1 MNKMK
6 KLLLLAVVMTL
17 SMTMSLARDQKAAGI
32 KTTTFVADIHC
43 ENCSIKVMNNVPALG
58 KGIKDVAVDVA
69 QKTDIFHKI
78 NLAQKTITVTYDAGK
93 NSDDRIVKG
102 LKSLNVTAQPQP
114 TESCQSDK
122 PCCNAPGGCKSQSD
136 QPAATPSC
144 CKTE

>member
-69 QKTDIFHKI
+69 QKT
-78 NLAQKTITVTYDAGK
+78 ITVTYDAGK

-122 PCCNAPGGCKSQSD
+122 PCCNASGGCKSQSD

>member
-1 MNKMK
+1 MNPSY
-6 KLLLLAVVMTL
+6 LIIVAFAVMSLCAGAQVRVTGNDSTTMNTTL
-17 SMTMSLARDQKAAGI
+17 SEVVVQGNQRGNYLSR
-32 KTTTFVADIHC
+32 
-43 ENCSIKVMNNVPALG
+43 N
-58 KGIKDVAVDVA
+58 AVE
-69 QKTDIFHKI
+69 KREM
-78 NLAQKTITVTYDAGK
+78 ITVTGLKKMACCT
-93 NSDDRIVKG
+93 